1 MRFPG
6 FACAVGA
13 ALALAL
19 PAEAARPSWGVE
31 LGPSFGSFT
40 SAPGGS
46 LASGP
51 GENRTRVG
59 FGGGVLAEWTVGPRL
74 SVTGTLRYE
83 ESVAG
88 LRHEVGQYFNGARG
102 YGIWSDEALLLRKL
116 TLGPALRVGIA
127 GGFGV
132 VILPQLSYLLQA
144 RRRFDVGLGGL
155 AVTSAGTRSQAV
167 IFEQASWTY
176 EQEVTS
182 GYDRVL
188 AGLFAG
194 LSFEHPVA
202 GQRLRVEAGYGRTL
216 GDPARSGAGEGS
228 LQELRAGI
236 AWLH

>member
-1 MRFPG
+1 MRFRG

-19 PAEAARPSWGVE
+19 PARAARPLWGVE

-51 GENRTRVG
+51 GENRTEVG
-59 FGGGVLAEWTVGPRL
+59 FGGGALAEWTVGPRL
-74 SVTGTLRYE
+74 RVTGTLRYE

-88 LRHEVGQYFNGARG
+88 LRHEVGQFFNGATG
-102 YGIWSDEALLLRKL
+102 YGVWSDEALRLRRL
-116 TLGPALRVGIA
+116 TLGPTLRMGLARGFGIA
-127 GGFGV
+127 
-132 VILPQLSYLLQA
+132 ILPQLSYLLQA
-144 RRRFDVGLGGL
+144 RRRYEVSLGGL
-155 AVTSAGTRSQAV
+155 AVTSGSARSQAV
-167 IFEQASWTY
+167 IFEQVGRAY
-176 EQEVTS
+176 EREVTG

-216 GDPARSGAGEGS
+216 GDPSRSGTGEGS